1 VRDLY
6 PPVGTLLATVV
17 ARILPLGALG
27 LSLLGALAAGF
38 FLQKIAE
45 AMVQRGLALPTR
57 VLFLL
62 AIAFNPFGVQL
73 ITRDSLLFL
82 SIGFFALGVGE
93 TVRFLYWASTRDGF
107 RAGILLMM
115 AALTDPLGVALVAIA
130 GIAAMFYLPDDL
142 ERPGRRRASVLVATF
157 PTIGAFATFAFLQWA
172 FGGLTAADVAAVLP
186 SSSAW
191 WRSSCTTSR
200 SCWGGRGPD
209 GRRHLAHAAHA
220 RGDVR
225 AARAGRAGPRDDD
238 RRRRG
243 RDPARVGRIA
253 LESRDLG
260 LARGAPRTRPLS
272 RGRLANR
279 HTGHRGTSG
288 LHQTRDAPKVN
299 VS

>member
-1 VRDLY
+1 MRDLY

-172 FGGLTAADVAAVLP
+172 FGGLTAADVAAVLDGAGDRMREVVADLTGP
-186 SSSAW
+186 QGLLLMIGLGFAW
-191 WRSSCTTSR
+191 VLAITHGRARSIVFSVVAIVVHYVAIVLGWARTRRTAASGSCCSR
-200 SCWGGRGPD
+200 SW
-209 GRRHLAHAAHA
+209 
-220 RGDVR
+220 
-225 AARAGRAGPRDDD
+225 
-238 RRRRG
+238 
-243 RDPARVGRIA
+243 
-253 LESRDLG
+253 
-260 LARGAPRTRPLS
+260 
-272 RGRLANR
+272 
-279 HTGHRGTSG
+279 
-288 LHQTRDAPKVN
+288 
-299 VS
+299 